1 MSLKKA
7 YRVMPPPI
15 PVGDTGKM
23 TRVTPIING
32 EQRMPVRDIIMAVC
46 DCDMDYASKI
56 WKRIGSQEHIELSQ
70 FVRPFQFPGKG
81 QRVMDCISL
90 SGVLKLGMVLPT
102 NEAVKYCR
110 TKIADTM
117 ARHLKGDPTLAAE
130 TAHNAS
136 IGLAAAC
143 EAFLSDALVLAKR
156 KREAEPALGYVYGT
170 ASEAFP
176 GLIKIGRT
184 GNLDSRLCSLNTS
197 CAPLP
202 HRLVAVAPTRNPVR
216 DGSPTPTLRTSARR
230 GSSSA

>member
-1 MSLKKA
+1 
-7 YRVMPPPI
+7 
-15 PVGDTGKM
+15 
-23 TRVTPIING
+23 
-32 EQRMPVRDIIMAVC
+32 
-46 DCDMDYASKI
+46 
-56 WKRIGSQEHIELSQ
+56 
-70 FVRPFQFPGKG
+70 
-81 QRVMDCISL
+81 
-90 SGVLKLGMVLPT
+90 MV
-102 NEAVKYCR
+102 KCCR

-117 ARHLKGDPTLAAE
+117 ARHLKGNPTLAAE

-136 IGLAAAC
+136 ISLMAAC
-143 EAFLSDALVLAKR
+143 EVFLSDALVLAKR

-216 DGSPTPTLRTSARR
+216 DERVAHAYFADQREEGEFFRVTVEELQAFFDMHVSYE
-230 GSSSA
+230 